1 MNKTEQLMIL
11 RHSGAHL
18 LAHAIKR
25 LFPDT
30 KLTLGPATETGF
42 FYDVQPVRNFKEEDL
57 PAIEEMM
64 RQLVKENH
72 PITGGQVPKSEA
84 RGLYKDNQF
93 KLELID
99 GIPGETVGIYT
110 QGDFFDLCKGG
121 HAKSL
126 GELGHFKLMA
136 LSGSYWRADRNGIP
150 LQRIYGVIFET
161 KKELDEYLQR
171 LEDVKKYDHR
181 VLGKQLDLFS
191 FHDEAPGMA
200 FWHDKGL
207 KLYNKLVEFARSK
220 IQHDYI
226 EIKTPFIMNE
236 QIWKTSGH
244 YTHYKENMYFT
255 QIDETFH
262 CMKPMNC
269 PSAMMVYNEKPHSYR
284 ELPLRIAEFG
294 QVHRHELSGVLHGLF
309 RVRSFT
315 QDDGHIFC
323 SVDQIGQ
330 EVHKMLEL
338 AKEIY
343 APFKFPKIKMALS
356 TRPAKAIGS
365 EEYWQKAT
373 DALKEAL
380 VAADI
385 DYILQEGDG
394 AFYGPKIDI
403 KIEDAMGR
411 EWQCGT
417 IQVDF
422 FQPQNFKCEF
432 IKADQ
437 SRETPVVL
445 HRAIFGSIERFLGVI
460 TEHFKGHFPFWLS
473 PVQIRIL
480 TITDGQK
487 EYARELQ
494 QQLVAAGLRV
504 EIDEHPGDKISAQIK
519 RAQMEKIP
527 WMLVLGAQEMANK
540 TATLRHTTGEQE
552 AGLTVEQLIAKATA
566 DRKSVV

>member
-1 MNKTEQLMIL
+1 MDNTERLMTL

-30 KLTLGPATETGF
+30 KLTIGPATETGF
-42 FYDVQPVRNFKEEDL
+42 FYDLQPTRNFKEEDI
-57 PAIEEMM
+57 PAIEAMM
-64 RQLVKENH
+64 HQLVKEDH
-72 PITGGQVPKSEA
+72 EIKGGQVPKEEA
-84 RGLYKDNQF
+84 RGLYRDNQF
-93 KLELID
+93 KRELID
-99 GIPGETVGIYT
+99 GIPGDTVGIYH

-121 HAKSL
+121 HVKRL
-126 GELGHFKLMA
+126 GELAHFKVMA

-150 LQRIYGVIFET
+150 LQRIYGVVFET
-161 KKELDEYLQR
+161 KKELEDYLQR

-207 KLYNKLVEFARSK
+207 KIYNKLVEFARNK
-220 IQHDYI
+220 IKNDYI
-226 EIKTPFIMNE
+226 EVRTPFIMNE

-244 YTHYKENMYFT
+244 YAHYKENMYFT
-255 QIDETFH
+255 QIDEGFH

-269 PSAMMVYNEKPHSYR
+269 PSAMMMYNEKPHSYR

-315 QDDGHIFC
+315 QDDAHIFC
-323 SVDQIGQ
+323 STEQIGE

-338 AKEIY
+338 AKAIY
-343 APFKFPKIKMALS
+343 APFKFAKVKMALS

-373 DALKEAL
+373 DALKNAL
-380 VAADI
+380 AAANI

-422 FQPQNFKCEF
+422 FQPQNFNCEF

-437 SRETPVVL
+437 TRETPVVL

-460 TEHFKGHFPFWLS
+460 TEHFKGHFPFWLA
-473 PVQIRIL
+473 PVQMRIL
-480 TITDGQK
+480 TITDDQK

-494 QQLVAAGLRV
+494 AKLLSLGFRV
-504 EIDEHPGDKISAQIK
+504 EIDEHQGDKISGQIK
-519 RAQMEKIP
+519 RAQLEKLP
-527 WMLVLGAQEMANK
+527 WMLVLGKQEAANK
-540 TATLRHTTGEQE
+540 TVTLRHSNGEQE
-552 AGLTVEQLIAKATA
+552 AGLTIEQLIEKATELN
-566 DRKSVV
+566 KIQ